1 VVKEFFGKARF
12 KEYSHGYVMDERLE
26 KTSKRWLGHNLL
38 LEQEIRDPINLT
50 LLKLIYE
57 AYTIKRVRPAPE
69 GL

>member
-1 VVKEFFGKARF
+1 MVERFFGKGRF
-12 KEYSHGYVMDERLE
+12 KEYSDGYVMDERLE

-57 AYTIKRVRPAPE
+57 AYTIKRVRVKDD